1 MNSLIL
7 RTAAPFIV
15 TVMVLFSLAVLLR
28 GHNHP
33 GGGFIGGLIAAAA
46 VAVYGMSH
54 GEAAVRRLLRVDAL
68 AWAGIG
74 LLLALASGLVSA
86 VTDDPFLTGHWL
98 PWNLF
103 GTPGLFD
110 IGVYLIVFGALS
122 AILLALEDGEGEA

>member
-86 VTDDPFLTGHWL
+86 VTDDPFLTGHW
-98 PWNLF
+98 PPGNLF

>member
-98 PWNLF
+98 PGSLF

>member
-98 PWNLF
+98 AWNLF

>member
-98 PWNLF
+98 PGNLF

>member
-46 VAVYGMSH
+46 VAVYGVSH

-98 PWNLF
+98 PGNLF

>member
-1 MNSLIL
+1 
-7 RTAAPFIV
+7 
-15 TVMVLFSLAVLLR
+15 MVLFSLAVLLR

-98 PWNLF
+98 PGNLF

>member
-15 TVMVLFSLAVLLR
+15 TVMVLFSVAVLLR

-46 VAVYGMSH
+46 VAVYGMWH

-98 PWNLF
+98 AWNLF

>member
-98 PWNLF
+98 PGNLF

-122 AILLALEDGEGEA
+122 AILLALDDGEGEA